1 MGIPSST
8 RFAAPF
14 AVAAALMAWV
24 ARVPDVGPWTLGE
37 LVPRL
42 GPPTLAALAGAAV
55 GAALTARSR
64 GSRGA
69 VLGALLGAL
78 CSLAFF
84 QLFDLDVPRRR
95 GVLMAVGSSA
105 AVSALTAW
113 LQRTG
118 GVGRAAAVGVLG
130 LAALAG
136 MEAADRGP
144 VRTGLPPLEAAS
156 PSPSADAPDIVL
168 LTLDTTRFD
177 AVGFHQ
183 PAGSYDRARSTTPNL
198 DELSSFG
205 VRFTAATAPAP
216 HTHPSM
222 ASVLTGLDP
231 AVHGSVSGAPML
243 AQGVVTLAEHLRA
256 QGYATA
262 GFLDNP
268 WLGETFGL
276 SRGYEHLE
284 MNARPERVIRWLDEP
299 RDQPIFLHVHFFQP
313 HGPYER
319 RDVEALGGPRATAAT
334 RARIGDRFD
343 ANRIRDGEVPG
354 SHGLTP
360 EELDWLRE
368 LYHSEVRAMDA
379 DIGVLLERLTKRH
392 RSRRSKLIAVAADHG
407 EEFDE
412 RGSLHHSHTV
422 HQELVHVPLMIYGP
436 GGRAHGPSEV
446 NDPVG
451 LVDLAPTILDLA
463 GLAPLPNVGTG
474 VSLSPLMGAD
484 RDGTAGIPA
493 PRLIVSQRERHA
505 GGRRLLAA
513 RLGSWKLHVRT
524 PPAEAGAALAPD
536 EELDLLL
543 YRLDLD
549 PSESSDVAADHPD
562 KVRELLGALRQ
573 WDTRTREQAARLS
586 GDSREGPIPA
596 AVDANLRALGY
607 GGGR

>member
-1 MGIPSST
+1 M

-24 ARVPDVGPWTLGE
+24 ARVPDVGPWTLGG

-42 GPPTLAALAGAAV
+42 GPATLAALTGAAI
-55 GAALTARSR
+55 GAAFTVRAHRLP
-64 GSRGA
+64 GA
-69 VLGALLGAL
+69 ILGGLLGTM
-78 CSLAFF
+78 CSLALF
-84 QLFDLDVPRRR
+84 QLLDLDVPRRR

-105 AVSALTAW
+105 TVFALAAW
-113 LQRTG
+113 VRRAG
-118 GVGRAAAVGVLG
+118 GVARAIAVTGLG

-136 MEAADRGP
+136 MGAADRGP
-144 VRTGLPPLEAAS
+144 VRTGLPRLEAAS
-156 PSPSADAPDIVL
+156 PPPSADAPDIVL

-183 PAGSYDRARSTTPNL
+183 PAGSYDHARSTTPNL
-198 DELSSFG
+198 DELSTLA

-222 ASVLTGLDP
+222 ASMLTGLDP

-256 QGYATA
+256 KGYATA

-284 MNARPERVIRWLDEP
+284 MNARPERVIRWLNEP

-313 HGPYER
+313 HGPYEL

-379 DIGVLLERLTKRH
+379 DIGVLLEQLTKR
-392 RSRRSKLIAVAADHG
+392 RRSLMIAVAADHG

-422 HQELVHVPLMIYGP
+422 HQELVHVPLLILGP
-436 GGRAHGPSEV
+436 GGRAHGPARVDE
-446 NDPVG
+446 PVG
-451 LVDLAPTILDLA
+451 LVNLAPTILDLA

-474 VSLSPLMGAD
+474 VSLAPLMGAGGD
-484 RDGTAGIPA
+484 VTAEVPA

-536 EELDLLL
+536 EELDLRL

-549 PSESSDVAADHPD
+549 PTESSDVAADHPD

-573 WDTRTREQAARLS
+573 WDTRTREQAARLGGDS
-586 GDSREGPIPA
+586 GDEPVPA

>member
-1 MGIPSST
+1 M
-8 RFAAPF
+8 RFVAPF
-14 AVAAALMAWV
+14 AVAAALMAWM
-24 ARVPDVGPWTLGE
+24 ARVPDVGPWTLGG

-42 GPPTLAALAGAAV
+42 GPPTLTALTGAAI
-55 GAALTARSR
+55 GAALTVRAGRL
-64 GSRGA
+64 RGA
-69 VLGALLGAL
+69 ILGGLLGAL
-78 CSLAFF
+78 WSLALF
-84 QLFDLDVPRRR
+84 QLLDLDVPRRR

-105 AVSALTAW
+105 IVSALAAW
-113 LQRTG
+113 LNRAG
-118 GVGRAAAVGVLG
+118 GVARAAAVTGLG

-136 MEAADRGP
+136 MGAADRGP
-144 VRTGLPPLEAAS
+144 VRTELPPLEAS
-156 PSPSADAPDIVL
+156 FPPLSSDAPDIVL

-183 PAGSYDRARSTTPNL
+183 PAGSYDPARSTTPHL

-216 HTHPSM
+216 HTHPSV
-222 ASVLTGLDP
+222 ASMLSGLDP

-276 SRGYEHLE
+276 ARGYEHLE
-284 MNARPERVIRWLDEP
+284 MNARPERVIRWLNEP

-319 RDVEALGGPRATAAT
+319 RDVEALGGPRATAET

-379 DIGVLLERLTKRH
+379 DIGVVLEQLTKR
-392 RSRRSKLIAVAADHG
+392 RRSLMLAVAADHG

-422 HQELVHVPLMIYGP
+422 HQELLHVPLMIYGP
-436 GGRAHGPSEV
+436 GGRAHGPAEV
-446 NDPVG
+446 HDPVG

-463 GLAPLPNVGTG
+463 GLAPLPNAGAG
-474 VSLSPLMGAD
+474 VSLAPLMGAD
-484 RDGTAGIPA
+484 RDATAGPPA

-536 EELDLLL
+536 EELDLRL

-549 PSESSDVAADHPD
+549 SSESSDVAADHPD
-562 KVRELLGALRQ
+562 KVRELLGALRR
-573 WDTRTREQAARLS
+573 WDTRTREQAGRLGGS
-586 GDSREGPIPA
+586 SPDEPIPA
-596 AVDANLRALGY
+596 AVDANLKALGY

>member
-1 MGIPSST
+1 M
-8 RFAAPF
+8 RVAAPF
-14 AVAAALMAWV
+14 AIAAALVAWL
-24 ARVPDVGPWTLGE
+24 ARVPDVGPWTLGD

-42 GPPTLAALAGAAV
+42 GLPSLAALTGAAISAV
-55 GAALTARSR
+55 FTAGHPRGRGAA
-64 GSRGA
+64 
-69 VLGALLGAL
+69 LGALLGVA
-78 CSLAFF
+78 CSLALF
-84 QLFDLDVPRRR
+84 QLLDLDVPRRR
-95 GVLMAVGSSA
+95 GVLMAAGSSA
-105 AVSALTAW
+105 AVTGLTAW
-113 LQRTG
+113 LARAG
-118 GVGRAAAVGVLG
+118 GVTRAAAVAGLG

-136 MEAADRGP
+136 MRAADRGP
-144 VRTGLPPLEAAS
+144 VRSELPPLEAA
-156 PSPSADAPDIVL
+156 PNPLPAEAPDIVL

-177 AVGFHQ
+177 AMGFNQLAESNDH
-183 PAGSYDRARSTTPNL
+183 ARSTTPHL
-198 DELSSFG
+198 DQLSTLG
-205 VRFTAATAPAP
+205 VLFTDATATAP

-222 ASVLTGLDP
+222 ASMLTGLDP

-243 AQGVVTLAEHLRA
+243 TRDVATLAEHLRA

-276 SRGYEHLE
+276 ARGYEHLE
-284 MNARPERVIRWLDEP
+284 MNALPERVISWLEEP
-299 RDQPIFLHVHFFQP
+299 RDQPVFLHVHFFQP

-319 RDVEALGGPRATAAT
+319 RDVEALGGPRAKATT

-343 ANRIRDGEVPG
+343 ANWIRDGEVPG

-360 EELDWLRE
+360 EEVDWLRE

-379 DIGVLLERLTKRH
+379 DIGVVLEQLTKRP
-392 RSRRSKLIAVAADHG
+392 RSLMIAVAADHG

-422 HQELVHVPLMIYGP
+422 HQELVHVPLLIYGP
-436 GGRAHGPSEV
+436 GGRAHGPFRVDE
-446 NDPVG
+446 PVG

-474 VSLSPLMGAD
+474 VSLAPLMGAD
-484 RDGTAGIPA
+484 RNGTGANPTLRA

-536 EELDLLL
+536 EELDLML

-549 PSESSDVAADHPD
+549 PSESSDVTADHPE

-573 WDTRTREQAARLS
+573 WDTRTRDQAARFGS
-586 GDSREGPIPA
+586 GSSEGPIPA
-596 AVDANLRALGY
+596 GVDADLRALGY

>member
-1 MGIPSST
+1 M
-8 RFAAPF
+8 RVAAPF
-14 AVAAALMAWV
+14 AIAAALVAWL
-24 ARVPDVGPWTLGE
+24 ARVPDVGPWTLGD

-42 GPPTLAALAGAAV
+42 GLPSLAALTGAAISAV
-55 GAALTARSR
+55 FTAGHPRGRGAA
-64 GSRGA
+64 
-69 VLGALLGAL
+69 LGALLGVA
-78 CSLAFF
+78 CSLALF

-95 GVLMAVGSSA
+95 GVLMAAGSSA
-105 AVSALTAW
+105 AVTGLTAW
-113 LQRTG
+113 LARAG
-118 GVGRAAAVGVLG
+118 GVTRAAAVAGLG

-136 MEAADRGP
+136 MRAADHGP
-144 VRTGLPPLEAAS
+144 VRSELPPLEAA
-156 PSPSADAPDIVL
+156 PNPLPAEAPDIVL

-177 AVGFHQ
+177 AMGFNQ
-183 PAGSYDRARSTTPNL
+183 LAESDDQARSTTPHL
-198 DELSSFG
+198 DQLSTLG
-205 VRFTAATAPAP
+205 VLFTDATATAP

-222 ASVLTGLDP
+222 ASMLTGLDP

-243 AQGVVTLAEHLRA
+243 ARDVATLAEHLRA

-276 SRGYEHLE
+276 ARGYEHLE
-284 MNARPERVIRWLDEP
+284 MNARPERVISWLEEP
-299 RDQPIFLHVHFFQP
+299 RDQPVFLHVHFFQP

-319 RDVEALGGPRATAAT
+319 RDVEALGGPRAKATT

-343 ANRIRDGEVPG
+343 ANWIRDGEVPG

-360 EELDWLRE
+360 EEVDWLRE

-379 DIGVLLERLTKRH
+379 DIGVVLEQLTKRP
-392 RSRRSKLIAVAADHG
+392 RSLMIAVAADHG

-422 HQELVHVPLMIYGP
+422 HQELVHVPLLIYGP
-436 GGRAHGPSEV
+436 GGRAHGPFRVDE
-446 NDPVG
+446 PVG

-474 VSLSPLMGAD
+474 VSLAPLMGAD
-484 RDGTAGIPA
+484 RNGTGANPTLRA

-536 EELDLLL
+536 EELDLML

-549 PSESSDVAADHPD
+549 PSESSDVTADHPE

-573 WDTRTREQAARLS
+573 WDTRTRDQAARFGS
-586 GDSREGPIPA
+586 GSSEGPIPA
-596 AVDANLRALGY
+596 GVDADLRALGY

>member
-1 MGIPSST
+1 M
-8 RFAAPF
+8 RVAAPF

-24 ARVPDVGPWTLGE
+24 ARVPDLGPWTLGG

-42 GPPTLAALAGAAV
+42 GPPTLAALTGAAI
-55 GAALTARSR
+55 GAVITIRAR
-64 GSRGA
+64 GLRGA
-69 VLGALLGAL
+69 ILGGLLGAL
-78 CSLAFF
+78 CSLALF
-84 QLFDLDVPRRR
+84 QLLDLEVPRRR

-105 AVSALTAW
+105 AVSALAAW
-113 LQRTG
+113 LSRAG
-118 GVGRAAAVGVLG
+118 GVARAAAVIGLG

-136 MEAADRGP
+136 MGAADRGP
-144 VRTGLPPLEAAS
+144 IRTGLPPLEAAS
-156 PSPSADAPDIVL
+156 PPPSADAPDIVL

-183 PAGSYDRARSTTPNL
+183 PAESYDPARSTTPHL

-216 HTHPSM
+216 HTHPSV
-222 ASVLTGLDP
+222 ASMLTGLDP

-243 AQGVVTLAEHLRA
+243 ARGVVTLAEHLRA

-276 SRGYEHLE
+276 ARGYEHLE
-284 MNARPERVIRWLDEP
+284 MNALPGRVIRWLEEP
-299 RDQPIFLHVHFFQP
+299 RDQPVFLHVHFFQP

-319 RDVEALGGPRATAAT
+319 RDVEALGGPRAKAAT

-360 EELDWLRE
+360 DEVDWLLE
-368 LYHSEVRAMDA
+368 LYHSEVRAMDS
-379 DIGVLLERLTKRH
+379 DIGVVLEQLTKRH
-392 RSRRSKLIAVAADHG
+392 RSLMIAVAADHG

-412 RGSLHHSHTV
+412 RASLHHSHTV
-422 HQELVHVPLMIYGP
+422 HQELVHVPLLIHGP

-446 NDPVG
+446 NEPVG

-463 GLAPLPNVGTG
+463 GLAPLPIAGTG
-474 VSLSPLMGAD
+474 VSLAPLMGAD
-484 RDGTAGIPA
+484 QGGIEALPTPRA

-513 RLGSWKLHVRT
+513 RLGPWKLHVRT
-524 PPAEAGAALAPD
+524 PPAEAGEALAPD
-536 EELDLLL
+536 EQLDLML

-549 PSESSDVAADHPD
+549 PSESSDVATDHPD

-573 WDTRTREQAARLS
+573 WDTRTREQAGRLGGS
-586 GDSREGPIPA
+586 SPDEPIPA